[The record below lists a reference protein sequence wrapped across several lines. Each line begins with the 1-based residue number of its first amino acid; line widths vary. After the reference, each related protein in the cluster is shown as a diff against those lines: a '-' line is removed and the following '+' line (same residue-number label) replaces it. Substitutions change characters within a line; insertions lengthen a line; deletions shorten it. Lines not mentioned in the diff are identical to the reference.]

1 MVDEYNEQS
10 YESCV
15 CKSCSIAVLVPKF
28 IRWWWNPEFGHLV
41 HLACF
46 YLLCNSLIN
55 QHQIQNH
62 TLKHFYWQA
71 ASAAAPLLAF
81 VTVFFGTTIDNDIY
95 EIMNTNEIEK
105 RIITYQADKQA
116 AAYVLLLLLLLLVY
130 YYYYYCWYISYC
142 TVGNWYRALLLLP
155 WSTVTML
162 PPQSVARFLLC

>member
-81 VTVFFGTTIDNDIY
+81 VTVFFWHNNWQRHIWNY
-95 EIMNTNEIEK
+95 EYERDWEENNHLSS
-105 RIITYQADKQA
+105 RQAGSSVCIITITITIS
-116 AAYVLLLLLLLLVY
+116 LLLLLLLLI
-130 YYYYYCWYISYC
+130 YIYIYI
-142 TVGNWYRALLLLP
+142 VLYGR
-155 WSTVTML
+155 
-162 PPQSVARFLLC
+162 